1 MMTSSGVPHDSE
13 TADWRHS
20 LPVLRGR
27 GVVLREL
34 RASDAASLCAALTVE
49 DVTRFLSP
57 PPKTVQGFEKFID
70 WVIAQRTAGKCM
82 CFAITLAPTDV
93 AVGLFQVRQ
102 LEPTFTTAEWGFAVA
117 APLWGTGVFEAGA
130 RLLLD
135 FVFGTLGTQ
144 RLEARAAV
152 RNGRGNGALLK
163 VGATREGTLRRSLK
177 CRGEYVDQA
186 LYALL
191 DAEWY
196 ARRSTRAPSFAI
208 H

>member
-1 MMTSSGVPHDSE
+1 MVRALVARRRVGCARVRRWISCPRSRAPITAMNPPGVPNDLRAPH
-13 TADWRHS
+13 WRSS

-34 RASDAASLCAALTVE
+34 RADDAASLCTTLTVE

-57 PPKTVQGFEKFID
+57 PPKTVQGFEKFIE
-70 WVIAQRTAGKCM
+70 WEIAQRAAGKCV
-82 CFAITLAPTDV
+82 CFAVTLAPTDV

-135 FVFGTLGTQ
+135 FVFGTLGT
-144 RLEARAAV
+144 
-152 RNGRGNGALLK
+152 
-163 VGATREGTLRRSLK
+163 
-177 CRGEYVDQA
+177 
-186 LYALL
+186 
-191 DAEWY
+191 
-196 ARRSTRAPSFAI
+196 
-208 H
+208 